1 MQDQNPRQYHR
12 VDSIPPSR
20 SSKAVPPGIYNLW
33 PGFRAESLPVVDQE
47 DVLWLVQP
55 ILDHLRDVITGP
67 DHLEFLI
74 AWLAQQVQDPAEK
87 TQVAIVLQG
96 KQGAGKNIVFDFW
109 KENVLGF
116 DMSHPKNCTAFQTSD
131 PSEHIFGKHAEA
143 QQNKVFV
150 MIDEISGDDM
160 RPLMSRLK
168 DRITNSTINVNPKCH
183 KEYSVRNMSNFLCT
197 TNNMNPL
204 NIEPEER
211 RFVVFGCN
219 SSKKGDTAYFN
230 ELGKHLKRDDVARAF
245 FQYLRDH
252 VDVGRF
258 RPFQSHRPQTEAY
271 EAIQQRTIPLFYK
284 FLSAEIDTAL
294 GMVGGNVEQT
304 LLADA
309 FYQRMLTWAR
319 DGNYN
324 TTGINRSCF
333 GGQVKKLMDSLKEVN
348 PSQHVLVKKK
358 RPQGFEYR
366 VHWGMLKEHLKET
379 KLYDPNAGM

>member
-1 MQDQNPRQYHR
+1 M
-12 VDSIPPSR
+12 
-20 SSKAVPPGIYNLW
+20 
-33 PGFRAESLPVVDQE
+33 VDQE
-47 DVLWLVQP
+47 DVLGLVQP

-96 KQGAGKNIVFDFW
+96 KQGVGKNIVFDFW

-271 EAIQQRTIPLFYK
+271 EAIQQRSIPLFYK
-284 FLSAEIDTAL
+284 FLSAEMDTAL
-294 GMVGGNVEQT
+294 GMVGGGNVEQT
-304 LLADA
+304 FSADA

-324 TTGINRSCF
+324 TTGINRSSF
-333 GGQVKKLMDSLKEVN
+333 GGYVKKLMDSLKEVN
-348 PSQHVLVKKK
+348 PSQHVLVKK
-358 RPQGFEYR
+358 RRSQGFEYR
-366 VHWGMLKEHLKET
+366 VHWGMLKEYLKET
-379 KLYDPNAGM
+379 RLYDPNAGM